1 MIHIRKAS
9 LEDLPVIHEMASVVF
24 PHTYAKILSPEQLD
38 YMMEWMYSIP
48 NLQKQITE
56 ENHIYYLAYEDDQP
70 VGYVS
75 IQPEGK
81 DVFHLQKIYVLP
93 DQQGKHYGQALFM
106 KAIEAIKE
114 IHPEPCQMRL
124 NVNRNNKALTFYEH
138 MGMKMIDQGDF
149 PIGHGYYMNDYI
161 MGLDI

>member
-9 LEDLPVIHEMASVVF
+9 LEDLPLIHEMASVVF

-56 ENHIYYLAYEDDQP
+56 EKHIYYLAYEDNQP

-93 DQQGKHYGQALFM
+93 DQQGKHYGQSLFI

-124 NVNRNNKALTFYEH
+124 NVNRNNKALMFYEH
-138 MGMKMIDQGDF
+138 LGMKKIAQGDF